1 MNSTARGIALAVSA
15 TLCFALL
22 DTLSQFMGRFVPVVM
37 AVWTRFLVQTVL
49 TGVLLWPQYGKQL
62 LYTRRPFL
70 QFARGALMVSS
81 SALAFMSLQHV
92 PVGEFTAI
100 MMLTPLV
107 ITLLAAA
114 LLRERISRLGWWLV
128 AGGFAGALIVVR
140 PKGSDFSAGIFLP
153 LLLVGV
159 NAGFQI
165 LTSKLVRTEHPAGVH
180 FYSGLFGLIACSLL
194 LPLAWEPMD
203 SVWLWLGVMGI
214 GVFGSVGHYLLILAY
229 QRAPAS
235 RITVYLYSQ
244 IGFATLAGWVAFG
257 HTPDQWTL
265 LGIALIAFCGL
276 YGLRK
281 LRQ

>member
-1 MNSTARGIALAVSA
+1 LNSTTRGIALAVSA

-22 DTLSQFMGRFVPVVM
+22 DTLSQYLGRFMPVLM
-37 AVWTRFLVQTVL
+37 AVWGRYAMQTLL
-49 TGVLLWPQYGKQL
+49 TGLLLWPQHGRQL
-62 LYTRRPFL
+62 LVTRRPFMQL
-70 QFARGALMVSS
+70 ARGTLMIGSS
-81 SALAFMSLQHV
+81 SLAFMSLQHV

-107 ITLLAAA
+107 ITLLAAFW
-114 LLRERISRLGWWLV
+114 LRERIGALGWWLV
-128 AGGFAGALIVVR
+128 VGGFDGALIVLR
-140 PKGSDFSAGIFLP
+140 PKGSDFSIGIFLP
-153 LLLVGV
+153 LLLVLV

-180 FYSGLFGLIACSLL
+180 FYSGLFGLVVCSLL
-194 LPLAWEPMD
+194 LPLAWQPLG
-203 SVWLWLGVMGI
+203 SAWLWLGVMAI

-244 IGFATLAGWVAFG
+244 IGFATLGGWVAFG
-257 HTPDQWTL
+257 HAPDIWSL

>member
-1 MNSTARGIALAVSA
+1 LSPTALGIALAVTA

-22 DTLSQFMGRFVPVVM
+22 DTLSQHVGRFIPVVM
-37 AVWTRFLVQTVL
+37 SLWVRYLVQSVL
-49 TGVLLWPQYGKQL
+49 TAVLLWPQYGRQL
-62 LYTRRPFL
+62 LITRRPLL
-70 QFARGALMVSS
+70 QFWRGILMAGS
-81 SALAFMSLQHV
+81 SALAFLSLQHV

-100 MMLTPLV
+100 LMLTPLV
-107 ITLLAAA
+107 ITLMAAVW
-114 LLRERISRLGWWLV
+114 LRERVTRLAWWLV
-128 AGGFAGALIVVR
+128 IGGFAGALVVVR
-140 PKGSDFSAGIFLP
+140 PQGSDFSLGIFLP
-153 LLLVGV
+153 LLLVVV

-180 FYSGLFGLIACSLL
+180 FYSGLCGLLVCSLW
-194 LPLAWEPMD
+194 LPMAWTEVPNA
-203 SVWLWLGVMGI
+203 WLWLSMVMI
-214 GVFGSVGHYLLILAY
+214 GVFGSIGHYLLILAY

-265 LGIALIAFCGL
+265 LGVALIAGCGI

-281 LRQ
+281 LRH